1 MAALSGFSQ
10 GFSGADP
17 IEMRRLASKLNQEAD
32 AMTELLGNLRRKVGA
47 TQWKGLDADKFRAQH
62 WESIRGAMAQA
73 AFALRNE
80 ALRLQRHAGLQ
91 TRTSTRND

>member
-1 MAALSGFSQ
+1 
-10 GFSGADP
+10 
-17 IEMRRLASKLNQEAD
+17 
-32 AMTELLGNLRRKVGA
+32 
-47 TQWKGLDADKFRAQH
+47 
-62 WESIRGAMAQA
+62 MAQA